1 MHLRRAFSL
10 VELIAVMTVIG
21 VLSLA
26 AIPAVGAMAD
36 SRRRGAAAEIERR
49 LMLARAWAAG
59 TGQPAGLRV
68 TPSTGRFELLRIA
81 TPGAAPTALPG
92 AAGEADA
99 GSSVLISQ
107 LFTGVSVGSVS
118 ISPSGDSAVWFAHD
132 GTPQVRTSA
141 GVLVGDLS
149 ADATI
154 AVQSGPT
161 VTVRVLTGLVE
172 R

>member
-1 MHLRRAFSL
+1 MTHRHAFSL
-10 VELIAVMTVIG
+10 VELIAVMAILG

-26 AIPAVGAMAD
+26 SIPAVGAMSE
-36 SRRRGAAAEIERR
+36 SRRRGAGAEIERR
-49 LMLARAWAAG
+49 LMLARAWAAS

-68 TPSTGRFELLRIA
+68 TTSTGQLELLRIA
-81 TPGAAPTALPG
+81 APGAAPTALPG
-92 AAGEADA
+92 STGESDA

-107 LFTGVSVGSVS
+107 LYTGTSIASMSVT
-118 ISPSGDSAVWFAHD
+118 PSGDSAVWFAYD

-149 ADATI
+149 TDATI
-154 AVQSGPT
+154 TVQSGPT
-161 VTVRVLTGLVE
+161 ITVRVLTGLVE